1 MRNLETHDVFAAAR
15 LLKKIGVREEIK
27 AVAKEAEENKN
38 KRVQFDMGFDLMFGI
53 LEKATEENAEIEIYK
68 FIAELFEC
76 EWEEVR
82 RMKPIEL
89 FKKLEQVANIEEWKS
104 FFEYVAKL
112 MKKK

>member
-1 MRNLETHDVFAAAR
+1 MRNLETQDVFKAAR

-27 AVAKEAEENKN
+27 EVAKEAEENKG
-38 KRVQFDMGFDLMFGI
+38 KRVRFDMGFDLMFGI

-68 FIAELFEC
+68 FIADIFEC

-82 RMKPIEL
+82 KMNPLEL
-89 FKKLEQVANIEEWKS
+89 FKKLEEVANIEEWKS
-104 FFEYVAKL
+104 FFGYVAKL

>member
-27 AVAKEAEENKN
+27 AVAKEAEENES
-38 KRVQFDMGFDLMFGI
+38 KRVRFDMGFDLMFGI

-82 RMKPIEL
+82 RMKPIDL
-89 FKKLEQVANIEEWKS
+89 FKKLEEVANIEEWKS
-104 FFEYVAKL
+104 FFGYVAKL

>member
-27 AVAKEAEENKN
+27 AVAKEAEEKKN